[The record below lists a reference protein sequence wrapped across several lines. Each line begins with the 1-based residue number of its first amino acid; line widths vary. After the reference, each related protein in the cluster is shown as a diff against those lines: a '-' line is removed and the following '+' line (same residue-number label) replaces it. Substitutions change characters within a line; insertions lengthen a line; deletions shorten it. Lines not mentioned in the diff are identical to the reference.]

1 MNYKITEKSENHRE
15 EAALKL
21 ERLGREILGICRDE
35 LYFSM
40 RFTPMIMS

>member
-21 ERLGREILGICRDE
+21 ERLGREILGI
-35 LYFSM
+35 
-40 RFTPMIMS
+40 